1 MSELPAVRFLRTLC
15 AAVLRETPPA
25 DAAASAHEALR
36 EVLSAQRSLVLE
48 VQFTGFVAKGER
60 LGGVEPAFLRAAGQL
75 IMNRVSRIGFTPD
88 VRAEDLAA
96 LFEIAARPPA
106 ELGGEGIVGAVRAAA
121 PSGIYLSTSTGEV
134 YKPAPVAPPAA
145 EAQPVD
151 EARPADEAQQPREEA
166 QPVDEAPPRDEAP
179 PAPDAAPGW
188 NSGVMVSMEDEENA
202 ELSTFEFVEDV
213 EELSPKPAAAA
224 SAPAEPARAEEP
236 GANDMYHFFRASSS
250 EGAQEDSAALPGLL
264 HAAENMTRFD
274 SLAESCARGA
284 LRHLREGDHFPA
296 VSLLEALAVEAER
309 TDRTRLYRESAAG
322 ALRSVGTSENLPH
335 VIDLLQF
342 VGNERERVLHVL
354 FFLGGEA
361 VSLLESHL
369 FRTTDLD
376 VRRAIFRRLL
386 RGEGAGRPTVTRA
399 FADTPGRARVILEL
413 LTIPEVDPDQAVRW
427 AAEAAAHADMAV
439 RTEAARAAATL
450 GGRGGLR
457 ILVDLL
463 GDGDRGV
470 RRAALHGLASMQ
482 DPASV
487 PFLSRFLN
495 DSSEDDLQ
503 IAAVAALGR
512 TGTADALPPLLAI
525 VNKRQLFGGRKAK
538 ALKLAAIEAIGLTGV
553 PAARDVLASIS
564 TASDADLAAE
574 ARRILAT
581 LA

>member
-48 VQFTGFVAKGER
+48 VQFTGFLAKGER

-75 IMNRVSRIGFTPD
+75 IMNRVSRIGFTPE
-88 VRAEDLAA
+88 VRVEDLAA

-121 PSGIYLSTSTGEV
+121 PQGIYLSTSTNEV
-134 YKPAPVAPPAA
+134 YKPAPAAPPAA
-145 EAQPVD
+145 EAQPA
-151 EARPADEAQQPREEA
+151 EAPQPRNEA
-166 QPVDEAPPRDEAP
+166 QPVDEAPQPREEAP

-188 NSGVMVSMEDEENA
+188 NSGVMVSMEEEENA
-202 ELSTFEFVEDV
+202 ELSTFEFVEDMAD
-213 EELSPKPAAAA
+213 LSPVPVAVAPA
-224 SAPAEPARAEEP
+224 SAAPAAEPARAEEP
-236 GANDMYHFFRASSS
+236 GANDMYHFFRTSSV
-250 EGAQEDSAALPGLL
+250 EGPQEDSAALPGLL

-284 LRHLREGDHFPA
+284 LRHLREGDHFA
-296 VSLLEALAVEAER
+296 AMSLLEALAVEAER

-322 ALRSVGTSENLPH
+322 ALRSAGTSENLPH

-369 FRTTDLD
+369 FRTTDVD

-413 LTIPEVDPDQAVRW
+413 LAIPEVDPDQAVRW
-427 AAEAAAHADMAV
+427 AAEAAAHADVAV

-463 GDGDRGV
+463 GDADRGV

-495 DSSEDDLQ
+495 DSSDDDLQ
-503 IAAVAALGR
+503 IAAAAALGR
-512 TGTADALPPLLAI
+512 TGSADALPPLLAI

-538 ALKLAAIEAIGLTGV
+538 ALKLAAIEAISLTGV
-553 PAARDVLASIS
+553 PAARDVLTSIS
-564 TASDADLAAE
+564 TASDADLASE
-574 ARRILAT
+574 ARRVLAT